1 MSAGVRASICAPG
14 QSVPVHVG
22 LRFEVRM
29 TRSRSALF
37 AVSLPRAARALA
49 FAGLCATLS
58 VVGPT
63 LASAQSRP
71 PEQPTATAVRLADQ
85 RVELREVAASGTNVR
100 AGRATALVDAPA
112 ALVRRVVEDYARYA
126 EFLPNFKASRVL
138 SQRGAQALVY
148 LEASVLHNTTTLWA
162 QMRLRPRA
170 PVTNADGTTTWR
182 VEATMVSG
190 NVERMAALWE
200 LTALE
205 GGARTLVSFEF
216 LVEPDL
222 PFPASI
228 MTDQNVASAR
238 RTIGRLRARMRE
250 PRFAVAAR

>member
-1 MSAGVRASICAPG
+1 MRAGMRASIRAPG
-14 QSVPVHVG
+14 QSVLGHVG

-37 AVSLPRAARALA
+37 AVPVPRAARGAL
-49 FAGLCATLS
+49 FAWCLTALTL
-58 VVGPT
+58 
-63 LASAQSRP
+63 LAPGGVWAQARP
-71 PEQPTATAVRLADQ
+71 AEQPTAAAARLADQ
-85 RVELREVAASGTNVR
+85 RVELREVASPGTNVR

-112 ALVRRVVEDYARYA
+112 ALVLRVVQDYARYA
-126 EFLPNFKASRVL
+126 EFLPNFQASRVL

-200 LTALE
+200 LTALD

-228 MTDQNVASAR
+228 MTDQNVAAAR

-250 PRFAVAAR
+250 PRFSVATR

>member
-1 MSAGVRASICAPG
+1 VGARASIRAPG
-14 QSVPVHVG
+14 QSVPGHVG

-29 TRSRSALF
+29 TRSRSALPSVPASRVAWGRVLALCF
-37 AVSLPRAARALA
+37 AALCV
-49 FAGLCATLS
+49 FAPDT
-58 VVGPT
+58 V
-63 LASAQSRP
+63 SAQARP
-71 PEQPTATAVRLADQ
+71 TEQPTAAAARLADQ
-85 RVELREVAASGTNVR
+85 RVELREIASPGTNVR
-100 AGRATALVDAPA
+100 AGRATGLIDAPA
-112 ALVRRVVEDYARYA
+112 ALVLRVVQDYARYA

-148 LEASVLHNTTTLWA
+148 LEASVLHNTTTLWT
-162 QMRLRPRA
+162 QMRMRPRA

-182 VEATMVSG
+182 VEASMVSG
-190 NVERMAALWE
+190 NVEKMAALWE
-200 LTALE
+200 LTALD

-228 MTDQNVASAR
+228 MTDQNVAAAR